1 MDMENRMVLMKESK
15 MARRLEQVREH
26 WDEFQPL
33 IEREEAKVRE
43 KKPLVYEDAG
53 GGESEMVVCVR
64 VRPR

>member
-33 IEREEAKVRE
+33 VEREEAKVRE
-43 KKPLVYEDAG
+43 KKSFVYEDAS